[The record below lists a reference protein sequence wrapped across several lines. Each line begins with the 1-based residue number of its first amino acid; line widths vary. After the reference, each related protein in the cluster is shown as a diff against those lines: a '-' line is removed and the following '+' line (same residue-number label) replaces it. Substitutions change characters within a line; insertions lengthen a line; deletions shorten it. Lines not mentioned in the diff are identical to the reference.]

1 MVFRDFI
8 RLVVA
13 LEAARHFTHGSRG
26 MRGYERPLKARIIAM
41 IMIKELSTWL
51 ALSSNTAIV
60 KTLDAWR
67 EALSPMG
74 DRGVG
79 HA

>member
-1 MVFRDFI
+1 MIFRDFI

-13 LEAARHFTHGSRG
+13 PEAARHFTHGSRA
-26 MRGYERPLKARIIAM
+26 MRGYERPLMARIIAM

-51 ALSSNTAIV
+51 ALRSNTAIV